1 VNFDIQP
8 THTSL
13 TKSLDRYE
21 KKVKLAGVIFV
32 HRISDNRFTG
42 VAQRNF
48 KMFRELCGDTS
59 LKNVVLV
66 TNMWDTVTPDV
77 GESREMELTN
87 KFFKPALDKGAQMV
101 RHQNTEQSAHNIIR
115 MIMKNRPVVLQ
126 IQRELVDEKRNIINT
141 AAGEAVNKE
150 LKEQIRKHQ
159 EERQVAQD
167 QMVQASREKDER
179 ARQEMVEEIRRLRE
193 QVEKLKKDSKGM
205 PSNYSKA
212 KRKMKGKLNKV
223 EQEAKKEKGRIEA
236 ELKRL
241 ADLNRR
247 RQEESNKSEEER
259 ARMEQEAQEL
269 RSRLDEY
276 QQAGC
281 CVVM

>member
-1 VNFDIQP
+1 M
-8 THTSL
+8 
-13 TKSLDRYE
+13 
-21 KKVKLAGVIFV
+21 IFI
-32 HRISDNRFTG
+32 HRISDIRFTG

-48 KMFRELCGDTS
+48 KMFRELCGDAS

-66 TNMWDTVTPDV
+66 TNMWDTITPDV
-77 GESREMELTN
+77 GESREMELTS
-87 KFFKPALDKGAQMV
+87 KYFKPALDKGAQMA

-115 MIMKNRPVVLQ
+115 MIMKNGPVVLQ

-159 EERQVAQD
+159 EERQVAQG
-167 QMVQASREKDER
+167 QMVQASRDKDER
-179 ARQEMVEEIRRLRE
+179 ARQEMEEEIRRLRE

-212 KRKMKGKLNKV
+212 RRKMKGKLNKV
-223 EQEAKKEKGRIEA
+223 ELEAKKEKERVEA

-247 RQEESNKSEEER
+247 RQEEANKSEEER